1 MRRIFSFL
9 KPYKKQLVVGPSFK
23 LLEAILELLIPTLM
37 VSIVDI
43 GVQNKDTSY
52 ILKMGGLML
61 GIAAV
66 GLLSALICQYSASI
80 ASQGFGTDVRNA
92 LFKHIMSLSSKE
104 LDEIGTTGYTTRL
117 TNDINTLQL
126 AVAMLIRLVIRAPFI
141 SLGSIVMALY
151 INARLSIII
160 ILTLPIL
167 VTIVYFIM
175 KKTIPLYKK
184 VMATLDSLTLVV
196 KENLQGVRVI
206 RAFARR
212 DREKKRFDNLN
223 TDFANMSVK
232 AGRISTLLNPATTL
246 IMNIAIILILYF
258 SGISIKLGN
267 MTQGEIIAF
276 INYISYMVT
285 ALLVTAN
292 LVILF
297 TRAYTSAQRVSEVFE
312 QSSSITDGG
321 TKEIDKD
328 AEYAVEFD
336 DVFFAYNEGFYVL
349 TDISFKLKRGESLG
363 IIGGTGSGKTTLIN
377 LMMRMYDADK
387 GSIRILG
394 KDIKSYNINALRK
407 SVAIVA
413 QKSVIFSGTIEENI
427 RQGNMDATMEDI
439 HEAAKNAEALEF
451 IMKKD
456 DKFSHEIERG
466 GTNLSGG
473 QKQRLSIARALARK
487 PEILILDD
495 SLSALDYLTDSRVR
509 ENLSKY
515 DMTKIIVSQRINSV
529 KNCNNIL
536 VLEKGRVI
544 GFGEHSTLMEECEV
558 YQELCRTQLGGDMDD

>member
-232 AGRISTLLNPATTL
+232 AGRISTLLNPTTTL

-312 QSSSITDGG
+312 QSTSITDGG

-394 KDIKSYNINALRK
+394 KDIKSYNIDALRK

>member
-1 MRRIFSFL
+1 MRRILSFL

-394 KDIKSYNINALRK
+394 KDIKSYNIDALRK
-407 SVAIVA
+407 SVALVA

-473 QKQRLSIARALARK
+473 QKQRLSIARALAKK

>member
-232 AGRISTLLNPATTL
+232 AGRISTLLNPTTTL

-297 TRAYTSAQRVSEVFE
+297 TRAYTSAQRVSEVFD

-394 KDIKSYNINALRK
+394 KDIKSYNIDALRK

-473 QKQRLSIARALARK
+473 QKQRLSIARALAKK

>member
-232 AGRISTLLNPATTL
+232 AGRISTLLNPTTTL

-407 SVAIVA
+407 SVALVA

>member
-394 KDIKSYNINALRK
+394 KDIKSYNIDALRK
-407 SVAIVA
+407 SVALVA

>member
-1 MRRIFSFL
+1 MRRILSFL

-61 GIAAV
+61 VIAAV

-151 INARLSIII
+151 INARLSLII

-223 TDFANMSVK
+223 TEFANMSVK
-232 AGRISTLLNPATTL
+232 AGRISTLLNPATTM
-246 IMNIAIILILYF
+246 IMNIAIILVLYF

-297 TRAYTSAQRVSEVFE
+297 TRAYASAQRVNEVFE
-312 QSSSITDGG
+312 QSTSITDGG
-321 TKEIDKD
+321 TQELDKY

-336 DVFFAYNEGFYVL
+336 DVCFSYNEGFYVL
-349 TDISFKLKRGESLG
+349 SDISFKLKRGESLG
-363 IIGGTGSGKTTLIN
+363 IIGGTGSGKTTLTN
-377 LMMRMYDADK
+377 LIMRLYDADK
-387 GSIRILG
+387 GSIRIFG
-394 KDIKSYNINALRK
+394 KDIKSYNIDTLRN
-407 SVAIVA
+407 SVALVA
-413 QKSVIFSGTIEENI
+413 QKSIIFSGTIEESI
-427 RQGNMDATMEDI
+427 RQGNKDATMEDI

-456 DKFSHEIERG
+456 SNFSHEIERD

-487 PEILILDD
+487 PDLLILDD
-495 SLSALDYLTDSRVR
+495 SLSALDYLTESRVR

-515 DMTKIIVSQRINSV
+515 EMTKIIVSQRISSV

-536 VLEKGRVI
+536 VLEKGRMI

>member
-394 KDIKSYNINALRK
+394 KDIKSYNIDALRK

-473 QKQRLSIARALARK
+473 QKQRLSIARALAKK

>member
-232 AGRISTLLNPATTL
+232 AGRISTLLNPTTTL

-297 TRAYTSAQRVSEVFE
+297 TRAYTSAQRVSEVFD

-394 KDIKSYNINALRK
+394 KDIKSYNIDALRK
-407 SVAIVA
+407 SVALVA

>member
-394 KDIKSYNINALRK
+394 KDIKSYNIDALRK
-407 SVAIVA
+407 SVALVA

-466 GTNLSGG
+466 GTNLSDG

>member
-232 AGRISTLLNPATTL
+232 AGRISTLLNPTTTL

-394 KDIKSYNINALRK
+394 KDIKSYNIDALRK
-407 SVAIVA
+407 SVALVA

-473 QKQRLSIARALARK
+473 QKQRLSIARALAKK

>member
-1 MRRIFSFL
+1 MRRILSFL

-61 GIAAV
+61 VIAAV

-151 INARLSIII
+151 INARLSLII

-223 TDFANMSVK
+223 TEFANMSVK
-232 AGRISTLLNPATTL
+232 AGRISTLLNPATTM
-246 IMNIAIILILYF
+246 IMNIAIILVLYF

-297 TRAYTSAQRVSEVFE
+297 TRAYASAQRVNEVFE
-312 QSSSITDGG
+312 QSTSITDGG
-321 TKEIDKD
+321 TQELDKY

-336 DVFFAYNEGFYVL
+336 DVCFSYNEGFYVL
-349 TDISFKLKRGESLG
+349 SDISFKLKRGESLG
-363 IIGGTGSGKTTLIN
+363 IIGGTGSGKTTLTN
-377 LMMRMYDADK
+377 LIMRLYDADK
-387 GSIRILG
+387 GSIRIFG
-394 KDIKSYNINALRK
+394 KDIKSYNIDTLRN
-407 SVAIVA
+407 SVALVA
-413 QKSVIFSGTIEENI
+413 QKSIIFSGTIEESI
-427 RQGNMDATMEDI
+427 RQGNKDATMEDI
-439 HEAAKNAEALEF
+439 HEAAKNAEALDF

-456 DKFSHEIERG
+456 SNFSHEIERD

-487 PEILILDD
+487 PDLLILDD
-495 SLSALDYLTDSRVR
+495 SLSALDYLTESRVR

-515 DMTKIIVSQRINSV
+515 EMTKIIVSQRISSV

-536 VLEKGRVI
+536 VLEKGRMI

>member
-297 TRAYTSAQRVSEVFE
+297 TRAYTSAQRVSEVFD

-394 KDIKSYNINALRK
+394 KDIKSYNIDALRK
-407 SVAIVA
+407 SVALVA

>member
-232 AGRISTLLNPATTL
+232 AGRISTLLNPTTTL

-297 TRAYTSAQRVSEVFE
+297 TRAYTSAQRVSEVFD

-394 KDIKSYNINALRK
+394 KDIKSYNIDALRK
-407 SVAIVA
+407 SVALVA

-473 QKQRLSIARALARK
+473 QKQRLSIARALAKK

>member
-297 TRAYTSAQRVSEVFE
+297 TRAYTSAQRVSEVFD

-394 KDIKSYNINALRK
+394 KDIKSYNIDALRK
-407 SVAIVA
+407 SVALVA

-473 QKQRLSIARALARK
+473 QKQRLSIARALAKK

>member
-407 SVAIVA
+407 SVALVA

>member
-1 MRRIFSFL
+1 MRRILSFL

-61 GIAAV
+61 VIAAV

-151 INARLSIII
+151 INARLSLII

-175 KKTIPLYKK
+175 KKTIALYKK

-223 TDFANMSVK
+223 TEFANMSVK
-232 AGRISTLLNPATTL
+232 AGRVSTLLNPATTM
-246 IMNIAIILILYF
+246 IMNIAIILVLYF

-297 TRAYTSAQRVSEVFE
+297 TRAYASAQRVNEVFE
-312 QSSSITDGG
+312 QSTSITDGG
-321 TKEIDKD
+321 TQELDKY

-336 DVFFAYNEGFYVL
+336 DVCFSYNEGFYVL
-349 TDISFKLKRGESLG
+349 SDISFKLKRGESLG
-363 IIGGTGSGKTTLIN
+363 IIGGTGSGKTTLTN
-377 LMMRMYDADK
+377 LIMRLYDADK
-387 GSIRILG
+387 GSIRIFG
-394 KDIKSYNINALRK
+394 KDIKSYNIDTLRN
-407 SVAIVA
+407 SVALVA
-413 QKSVIFSGTIEENI
+413 QKSIIFSGTIEESI
-427 RQGNMDATMEDI
+427 RQGNKDATMEDI

-456 DKFSHEIERG
+456 SNFSHEIERD

-487 PEILILDD
+487 PDLLILDD
-495 SLSALDYLTDSRVR
+495 SLSALDYLTESRVR

-515 DMTKIIVSQRINSV
+515 EMTKIIVSQRISSV

-536 VLEKGRVI
+536 VLEKGRMI

>member
-1 MRRIFSFL
+1 MRRILSFL

-212 DREKKRFDNLN
+212 ED
-223 TDFANMSVK
+223 
-232 AGRISTLLNPATTL
+232 
-246 IMNIAIILILYF
+246 
-258 SGISIKLGN
+258 
-267 MTQGEIIAF
+267 
-276 INYISYMVT
+276 
-285 ALLVTAN
+285 
-292 LVILF
+292 
-297 TRAYTSAQRVSEVFE
+297 
-312 QSSSITDGG
+312 
-321 TKEIDKD
+321 
-328 AEYAVEFD
+328 
-336 DVFFAYNEGFYVL
+336 
-349 TDISFKLKRGESLG
+349 
-363 IIGGTGSGKTTLIN
+363 
-377 LMMRMYDADK
+377 
-387 GSIRILG
+387 
-394 KDIKSYNINALRK
+394 RK
-407 SVAIVA
+407 SVV
-413 QKSVIFSGTIEENI
+413 
-427 RQGNMDATMEDI
+427 
-439 HEAAKNAEALEF
+439 
-451 IMKKD
+451 
-456 DKFSHEIERG
+456 
-466 GTNLSGG
+466 
-473 QKQRLSIARALARK
+473 
-487 PEILILDD
+487 
-495 SLSALDYLTDSRVR
+495 
-509 ENLSKY
+509 
-515 DMTKIIVSQRINSV
+515 
-529 KNCNNIL
+529 
-536 VLEKGRVI
+536 
-544 GFGEHSTLMEECEV
+544 
-558 YQELCRTQLGGDMDD
+558 

>member
-1 MRRIFSFL
+1 MRRILSFL

-394 KDIKSYNINALRK
+394 KDIKSYNIDALRK

>member
-232 AGRISTLLNPATTL
+232 AGRISTLLNPTTTL

-297 TRAYTSAQRVSEVFE
+297 TRAYTSAQRVSEVFD

-394 KDIKSYNINALRK
+394 KDIKSYNIDALRK

>member
-61 GIAAV
+61 VIAAV

-258 SGISIKLGN
+258 SGISLKLGN

-363 IIGGTGSGKTTLIN
+363 IIGGTEAENHPHKPN
-377 LMMRMYDADK
+377 DA
-387 GSIRILG
+387 
-394 KDIKSYNINALRK
+394 
-407 SVAIVA
+407 
-413 QKSVIFSGTIEENI
+413 
-427 RQGNMDATMEDI
+427 
-439 HEAAKNAEALEF
+439 H
-451 IMKKD
+451 
-456 DKFSHEIERG
+456 
-466 GTNLSGG
+466 
-473 QKQRLSIARALARK
+473 
-487 PEILILDD
+487 
-495 SLSALDYLTDSRVR
+495 VR
-509 ENLSKY
+509 
-515 DMTKIIVSQRINSV
+515 
-529 KNCNNIL
+529 
-536 VLEKGRVI
+536 
-544 GFGEHSTLMEECEV
+544 
-558 YQELCRTQLGGDMDD
+558 CR

>member
-312 QSSSITDGG
+312 QSTSITDGG

-394 KDIKSYNINALRK
+394 KDIKSYNIDALRK
-407 SVAIVA
+407 SVALVA

-473 QKQRLSIARALARK
+473 QKQRLSIARALAKK

>member
-232 AGRISTLLNPATTL
+232 AGRISTLLNPTTTL

-394 KDIKSYNINALRK
+394 KDIKSYNIDALRK
-407 SVAIVA
+407 SVALVA

>member
-394 KDIKSYNINALRK
+394 KDIKSYNIDALRK

>member
-394 KDIKSYNINALRK
+394 KDIKSYNIDALRK
-407 SVAIVA
+407 SVALVA

-473 QKQRLSIARALARK
+473 QKQRLSIARALAKK